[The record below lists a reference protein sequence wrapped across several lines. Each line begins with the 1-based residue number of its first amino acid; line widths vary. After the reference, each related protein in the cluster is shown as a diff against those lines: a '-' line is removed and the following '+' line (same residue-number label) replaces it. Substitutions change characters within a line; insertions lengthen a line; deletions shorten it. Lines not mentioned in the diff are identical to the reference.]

1 MIEELRTLAASG
13 EVVSLALLGMI
24 IAAFKAFRVLSNA
37 MELHE
42 QHFVRKRHKRLLAL
56 RESVDAK
63 GPFASYFDEA
73 IQLEAFRTEF
83 GVRTSPLKARALL
96 ALWESGYWERNQLRE
111 IMRFLVV
118 QPPDK
123 HFTVE
128 VSKADRVVARLAMGC
143 ALLLTIC
150 GGGVWIALALTTRTV
165 VGYFCGLFLF
175 LAFVVAGRMFAT
187 TYGRY
192 KSALRAQDQ
201 MRQSDRA
208 LSTLSWKPQRSNA
221 TPATDLLPAPT
232 ASSLTV
238 DVTEQ

>member
-1 MIEELRTLAASG
+1 MIEQLQALAASG
-13 EVVSLALLGMI
+13 EVAALALLGMI
-24 IAAFKAFRVLSNA
+24 IAAYKAFRVLSNA

-63 GPFASYFDEA
+63 GAFARYFDEA

-111 IMRFLVV
+111 IMRFLTV
-118 QPPDK
+118 QPPHN
-123 HFTVE
+123 HFTIE
-128 VSKADRVVARLAMGC
+128 ISKADVIVARLAMGG

-150 GGGVWIALALTTRTV
+150 GSGVWIALALTTRTV
-165 VGYFCGLFLF
+165 VGYFCGLLLF

-192 KSALRAQDQ
+192 KSALRAQEQ
-201 MRQSDRA
+201 MQQSDKA
-208 LSTLSWKPQRSNA
+208 LATLNWKTQTSNA
-221 TPATDLLPAPT
+221 EPAATLLPA
-232 ASSLTV
+232 A
-238 DVTEQ
+238 DVSALAADATE